1 MCQSLEADI
10 QMGVLVI
17 EKLTFLQYGQYDKN
31 ATIMEGRGILLL
43 FYPIGDFITIP
54 IGDFLTLSPTEAQEQ
69 TELLCRD

>member
-10 QMGVLVI
+10 QMGVLGI

-43 FYPIGDFITIP
+43 FLGGGIKSTQLMSSSIS
-54 IGDFLTLSPTEAQEQ
+54 L
-69 TELLCRD
+69 